1 MRRVYQTV
9 ELPTKIAVEIQE
21 ISSFKQPHVL
31 VERLV
36 TFHVPTEKL
45 VFELFYWY
53 HEQLEE
59 PVISQT
65 VTETFCRDLMS
76 DC

>member
-1 MRRVYQTV
+1 M

-31 VERLV
+31 EERPV
-36 TFHVPTEKL
+36 TFHVLPEKL

-53 HEQLEE
+53 HERLEE